1 VDHEL
6 PLEKTTLLQQFRS
19 ALENETRA
27 RDEAHSHPGDWQRMD
42 AWLRAMDAT
51 HEASRR
57 LREGTR

>member
-1 VDHEL
+1 MDADL
-6 PLEKTTLLQQFRS
+6 PREKDSLLQQFRS
-19 ALENETRA
+19 ALDDESRA
-27 RDEAHSHPGDWQRMD
+27 RDEARAHPGDWERMT